1 MTEISC
7 PTRANDL
14 TNDAP
19 LPDKRCGNCSRWFP
33 SGHGMSQLG
42 LCPVRLASGY
52 TSAQMACD
60 VADLAGR
67 ARWQPLNGV
76 A

>member
-1 MTEISC
+1 
-7 PTRANDL
+7 
-14 TNDAP
+14 
-19 LPDKRCGNCSRWFP
+19 
-33 SGHGMSQLG
+33 MSQLG